1 MKKNTHGSGFVG
13 KGSSQAHVWWGTSS
27 VVSSCGCSLGN
38 CTLHLGLE
46 KSILHSHSEEEPPG
60 DTPPVGYSAPSLD
73 PSFPLYPWC
82 LRFRETQTCQ
92 EKLVCGERELGA

>member
-1 MKKNTHGSGFVG
+1 MGPGFVG

-46 KSILHSHSEEEPPG
+46 KASCTVIPKRSLQGTLPQLGIRLQAWIQASPSIPGVCDSEKPRHARKSLF
-60 DTPPVGYSAPSLD
+60 VGSVS
-73 PSFPLYPWC
+73 
-82 LRFRETQTCQ
+82 
-92 EKLVCGERELGA
+92 